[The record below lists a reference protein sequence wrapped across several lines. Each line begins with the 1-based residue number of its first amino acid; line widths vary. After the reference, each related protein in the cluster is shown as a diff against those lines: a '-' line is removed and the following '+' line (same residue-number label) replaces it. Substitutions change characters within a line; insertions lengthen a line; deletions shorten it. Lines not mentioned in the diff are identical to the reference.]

1 MNRKLRVLM
10 LSLAVVMFSVASAFA
25 AFESSDVASF
35 VVSDSDIEVAT
46 TEGYNYMQR
55 VFVDPDAWP
64 EGETPRTVTWTI
76 DPNLPSWLTYVID
89 GNTVT
94 FRGILPAYDASKES
108 YTVHAVANLDC
119 DVVIGYDDDDEPIIA
134 PGHIEADVDMDE
146 ETWTGGLVI
155 EVEQADRPLG
165 LYADLVSIDAS
176 EVDSRDV
183 VDDKYSVFVNFPM
196 SWTTDDD
203 PSDESDNPRQISTDL
218 YPNAQLECEQE
229 GGRYV
234 VGSDVLNL
242 PQWMDYEV
250 VSTQHGR
257 ALDYDEDKGTV
268 TYPDDYPED
277 TETTYVASLK
287 IFFTSKDY
295 QPENDEKAVVRIVT
309 DVSDVFSDTYEDGA
323 TIGWNVTYRSVPKI
337 VVTPDTRALTVE
349 RGKSA
354 DTTFDYSVV
363 AVSGTPTFSSNVP
376 EGVTFTP
383 TVTPENPVPPS
394 GKIAVSV
401 AATDAAQATATPVPV
416 TMTVNDANGGTV
428 TATINLTIVNPIT
441 ITVSGDKLENVEVT
455 EGSAAKQYTYVIGNP
470 GEGLTWEILGNFAS
484 MISPTSGTGS
494 NVNFTLDPTNAAPGN
509 YTATLQARDNSGRSV
524 RTQTFTW
531 TVKPRPITIS
541 YADSDTV
548 SVDFGASADLEVE
561 FTYQEPVT
569 VTFSPDISADVK
581 LSWDKEARYLNGIPA
596 GIITITAEPVTPRAK
611 LYSTDII
618 VTDSGDNTA
627 SLPIFISVDVGVLSI
642 EPVSA
647 SVRVELNTS
656 KDVSFNAVNH
666 SGVVSWDIGTVPSG
680 ITVSE
685 SVIPHAT
692 QYNANGL
699 FTVTGVTL
707 GTYSVDITAT
717 DERGEAVT
725 ATLYVDVTPRIVVT
739 VSPDEAAIVVVRGK
753 SNDVTFTAPTYSGD
767 VSWDVGTVPAGL
779 TVVPATGVAYATAHN
794 TVMVYTVTAA
804 STMAV
809 GTYSVDITATDAT
822 GSRNATLN
830 VNVVSEEPKLLTVTP
845 ASADASVVIGGAS
858 ANVSFAASNNNGDVT
873 WTLGTLP
880 TGVTVAPATNVSYAT
895 QNNTRMVYTVTATS
909 TAVSG
914 DYSVT
919 VTAKDSG
926 DKTATATINVK
937 VTSNDGPVPPFTVTP
952 ASATASVTRDGA
964 SANVSF
970 AASNNSGNVTWTL
983 GTLPAGV
990 TVAPATN
997 VSYATQNNTR
1007 MVYTV
1012 TAASSATA
1020 GNYSVT
1026 VTAKDAAGRT
1036 ATATISITVV
1046 GPVPPTQFTITPS
1059 SSTVTV
1065 RVGSAVNVSFTVAGT
1080 SETLAWSATGL
1091 PAGVSINPS
1100 TGRISG
1106 TPTTAGSYTAT
1117 VTAKGSA
1124 NEATATVSFTVEDV
1138 PVPPTPEEPTDET
1151 KELIN
1156 KYESEGKLNSD
1167 GTIPSKAVSFTPT
1180 DPTAK
1185 TLNPNTTTTVK
1196 QGENLNPVAL
1206 VLEFP
1211 VDIWKIYINN
1221 VLMAWAYSPGVTPA
1235 ADDASIY
1242 ASTGEN
1248 GVIIEPSSKTEA
1260 TVVFNTELMPAGNN
1274 QQIAAAFVPD
1284 VTKPTQEIGKT
1295 TLATVSVSG
1304 TTSPDEPIGV
1314 GGSSG
1319 GCDAG
1324 LGAIVLAMAATFFIS
1339 KKRS

>member
-35 VVSDSDIEVAT
+35 VVSDSDIEFAT

-64 EGETPRTVTWTI
+64 EGETPRPVTWII

-108 YTVHAVANLDC
+108 YTVHAIASLDC
-119 DVVIGYDDDDEPIIA
+119 DVVIGTDSDDEPITA

-146 ETWTGGLVI
+146 DTWTGGLVI
-155 EVEQADRPLG
+155 EVEQAESPLG

-176 EVDSRDV
+176 AVDSRDV
-183 VDDKYSVFVNFPM
+183 VGDKYSVFVNFPM
-196 SWTTDDD
+196 SWTIDDD
-203 PSDESDNPRQISTDL
+203 PSDESDTPRRISTDL

-242 PQWMDYEV
+242 PQWLDYEV
-250 VSTQHGR
+250 VSTQRGR
-257 ALDYDEDKGTV
+257 ALNYDEEKGTV

-277 TETTYVASLK
+277 TDTTYVKTLR
-287 IFFTSKDY
+287 IFFTSRDY

-309 DVSDVFSDTYEDGA
+309 DVSDVFSDTYEDGV

-337 VVTPDTRALTVE
+337 VIEPETRALTVE
-349 RGKSA
+349 RGESA

-363 AVSGTPTFSSNVP
+363 AVSGDPTFSPAVT
-376 EGVTFTP
+376 GVTFTP
-383 TVTPENPVPPS
+383 TVTPANSETPS

-401 AATDAAQATATPVPV
+401 AATDAAQAGTTPV

-428 TATINLTIVNPIT
+428 TAAINLTVVNPIT
-441 ITVSGDKLENVEVT
+441 IDVSGDKLENVVVT
-455 EGSAAKQYTYVIGNP
+455 EGDAAKQFTYTIGNP
-470 GEGLTWEILGNFAS
+470 LDGLVWAITGNGAS
-484 MISPTSGTGS
+484 MLSPTSGTG
-494 NVNFTLDPTNAAPGN
+494 NVVSFTLDPTTAAPGN
-509 YTATLQARDNSGRSV
+509 YTATLEAHDNSGRLA

-531 TVKPRPITIS
+531 TVQPLVKPIELS
-541 YADSDTV
+541 YDDSDTV
-548 SVDFGASADLEVE
+548 SVDFGASADLVVVY
-561 FTYQEPVT
+561 TNQEPET
-569 VTFSPDISADVK
+569 IIFSPDISADVK

-596 GIITITAEPVTPRAK
+596 GIITIHAEPVTPRAK

-647 SVRVELNTS
+647 SVSVELNTS
-656 KDVSFNAVNH
+656 KDVSFNAINH

-680 ITVSE
+680 ITVTE

-692 QYNANGL
+692 QYNTNGL
-699 FTVTGVTL
+699 FTVTGATV

-753 SNDVTFTAPTYSGD
+753 SKDVTFTAPTYSGD
-767 VSWDVGTVPAGL
+767 VTWTLGTLPTGV
-779 TVVPATGVAYATAHN
+779 TVTPATHTGVS
-794 TVMVYTVTAA
+794 VDYTVTAA

-858 ANVSFAASNNNGDVT
+858 ANVSFAASNNSGDVT

-919 VTAKDSG
+919 VTAK
-926 DKTATATINVK
+926 
-937 VTSNDGPVPPFTVTP
+937 
-952 ASATASVTRDGA
+952 
-964 SANVSF
+964 
-970 AASNNSGNVTWTL
+970 
-983 GTLPAGV
+983 
-990 TVAPATN
+990 
-997 VSYATQNNTR
+997 
-1007 MVYTV
+1007 
-1012 TAASSATA
+1012 
-1020 GNYSVT
+1020 
-1026 VTAKDAAGRT
+1026 
-1036 ATATISITVV
+1036 
-1046 GPVPPTQFTITPS
+1046 
-1059 SSTVTV
+1059 
-1065 RVGSAVNVSFTVAGT
+1065 
-1080 SETLAWSATGL
+1080 
-1091 PAGVSINPS
+1091 
-1100 TGRISG
+1100 
-1106 TPTTAGSYTAT
+1106 
-1117 VTAKGSA
+1117 
-1124 NEATATVSFTVEDV
+1124 
-1138 PVPPTPEEPTDET
+1138 
-1151 KELIN
+1151 
-1156 KYESEGKLNSD
+1156 
-1167 GTIPSKAVSFTPT
+1167 
-1180 DPTAK
+1180 
-1185 TLNPNTTTTVK
+1185 
-1196 QGENLNPVAL
+1196 
-1206 VLEFP
+1206 
-1211 VDIWKIYINN
+1211 
-1221 VLMAWAYSPGVTPA
+1221 
-1235 ADDASIY
+1235 
-1242 ASTGEN
+1242 
-1248 GVIIEPSSKTEA
+1248 
-1260 TVVFNTELMPAGNN
+1260 
-1274 QQIAAAFVPD
+1274 
-1284 VTKPTQEIGKT
+1284 
-1295 TLATVSVSG
+1295 
-1304 TTSPDEPIGV
+1304 
-1314 GGSSG
+1314 
-1319 GCDAG
+1319 
-1324 LGAIVLAMAATFFIS
+1324 
-1339 KKRS
+1339 

>member
-895 QNNTRMVYTVTATS
+895 QNNTRMVYTVTA
-909 TAVSG
+909 
-914 DYSVT
+914 
-919 VTAKDSG
+919 
-926 DKTATATINVK
+926 
-937 VTSNDGPVPPFTVTP
+937 
-952 ASATASVTRDGA
+952 
-964 SANVSF
+964 
-970 AASNNSGNVTWTL
+970 
-983 GTLPAGV
+983 
-990 TVAPATN
+990 
-997 VSYATQNNTR
+997 
-1007 MVYTV
+1007 
-1012 TAASSATA
+1012 ASSATA

>member
-35 VVSDSDIEVAT
+35 VVSDSDIEFAT

-64 EGETPRTVTWTI
+64 EGETPRPVTWII

-108 YTVHAVANLDC
+108 YTVHAIASLDC
-119 DVVIGYDDDDEPIIA
+119 DVVIGTDSDDEPITA

-146 ETWTGGLVI
+146 DTWTGGLVI
-155 EVEQADRPLG
+155 EVEQAESPLG

-176 EVDSRDV
+176 AVDSRDV
-183 VDDKYSVFVNFPM
+183 VGDKYSVLVNFPM
-196 SWTTDDD
+196 SWTIDDD
-203 PSDESDNPRQISTDL
+203 PSDESDTPRRISTDL

-242 PQWMDYEV
+242 PQWLDYEV
-250 VSTQHGR
+250 VSTQRGR
-257 ALDYDEDKGTV
+257 ALNYDEEKGSV

-277 TETTYVASLK
+277 TDTTYVKTLR
-287 IFFTSKDY
+287 IFFTSRDY

-309 DVSDVFSDTYEDGA
+309 DVSDVFSDTYEDGV

-337 VVTPDTRALTVE
+337 VIEPETRALTVE
-349 RGKSA
+349 RGESA
-354 DTTFDYSVV
+354 DTAFDYSVV
-363 AVSGTPTFSSNVP
+363 AVSGDPTFSPAVT
-376 EGVTFTP
+376 GVTFTP
-383 TVTPENPVPPS
+383 TVTPANSETPS
-394 GKIAVSV
+394 GKIDVHV
-401 AATDAAQATATPVPV
+401 DAASEAQAGATAI

-428 TATINLTIVNPIT
+428 TAAINLTIVNPIT
-441 ITVSGDKLENVEVT
+441 IDVSGDKLENVVVT
-455 EGSAAKQYTYVIGNP
+455 EGDAAKQYTYTIGNP
-470 GEGLTWEILGNFAS
+470 LDGLVWAITGNGAS
-484 MISPTSGTGS
+484 MLSPTSGTG
-494 NVNFTLDPTNAAPGN
+494 NVVSFTLDPTTAAPGN
-509 YTATLQARDNSGRSV
+509 YTATLEAHDNSGRLA

-531 TVKPRPITIS
+531 TVQPLVKPIELS
-541 YADSDTV
+541 YDDSDTV
-548 SVDFGASADLEVE
+548 SVDFGASADLVVVY
-561 FTYQEPVT
+561 TNQEPET
-569 VTFSPDISADVK
+569 IIFSPDISADVK

-596 GIITITAEPVTPRAK
+596 GIITIHAEPVTPRAK

-647 SVRVELNTS
+647 SVSVELNTS
-656 KDVSFNAVNH
+656 KDVSFNAINH

-680 ITVSE
+680 ITVTE

-699 FTVTGVTL
+699 FTVTGAAV

-753 SNDVTFTAPTYSGD
+753 SKDVTFTAPTYSGD
-767 VSWDVGTVPAGL
+767 VTWTLGTLPTGV
-779 TVVPATGVAYATAHN
+779 TVTPATHTGVS
-794 TVMVYTVTAA
+794 VDYTVTAA

-858 ANVSFAASNNNGDVT
+858 ANVSFAASNNSGDVT

-937 VTSNDGPVPPFTVTP
+937 VS
-952 ASATASVTRDGA
+952 SRDA
-964 SANVSF
+964 
-970 AASNNSGNVTWTL
+970 
-983 GTLPAGV
+983 
-990 TVAPATN
+990 
-997 VSYATQNNTR
+997 
-1007 MVYTV
+1007 
-1012 TAASSATA
+1012 
-1020 GNYSVT
+1020 
-1026 VTAKDAAGRT
+1026 
-1036 ATATISITVV
+1036 
-1046 GPVPPTQFTITPS
+1046 FTITPS

-1065 RVGSAVNVSFTVAGT
+1065 NVGSPVSVSFTVSGDSGTLSWSASGLPAGVSVNPST
-1080 SETLAWSATGL
+1080 GVISGTPTAAGNYTATVTARNTAGRTATATITITVVPGGFTIRPSSSTVTVRVGSPVSVSFTASGASGTVTWSATGL
-1091 PAGVSINPS
+1091 PAGVDISSS
-1100 TGRISG
+1100 TGAISG
-1106 TPTTAGSYTAT
+1106 TPTTAGSYSVSVTASAGGRTANAT
-1117 VTAKGSA
+1117 VTITVTPIPDDDHGLAKLTIDVTDEAMQSRVRQSLSRKLAGITGTTSVVELPSSA
-1124 NEATATVSFTVEDV
+1124 MSGTVSYGTDTVRIPTIVVPSADIYVFGVSLDV
-1138 PVPPTPEEPTDET
+1138 LQAGYTLVWTPH
-1151 KELIN
+1151 
-1156 KYESEGKLNSD
+1156 
-1167 GTIPSKAVSFTPT
+1167 
-1180 DPTAK
+1180 
-1185 TLNPNTTTTVK
+1185 
-1196 QGENLNPVAL
+1196 
-1206 VLEFP
+1206 
-1211 VDIWKIYINN
+1211 
-1221 VLMAWAYSPGVTPA
+1221 
-1235 ADDASIY
+1235 ASN
-1242 ASTGEN
+1242 ASTGEY
-1248 GVIIEPSSKTEA
+1248 IEASDEENNAVFFDDSGNET
-1260 TVVFNTELMPAGNN
+1260 TVVPASKHVNV
-1274 QQIAAAFVPD
+1274 AAYFEP
-1284 VTKPTQEIGKT
+1284 GKAYEPAIT
-1295 TLATVSVSG
+1295 ATSSDQ
-1304 TTSPDEPIGV
+1304 PLGV
-1314 GGSSG
+1314 GGSGG

>member
-35 VVSDSDIEVAT
+35 VVSDSDIEFAT

-64 EGETPRTVTWTI
+64 EGETPRPVTWII

-108 YTVHAVANLDC
+108 YTVHAIASLDC
-119 DVVIGYDDDDEPIIA
+119 DVVIGTDSDDEPITA

-146 ETWTGGLVI
+146 DTWTGGLVI
-155 EVEQADRPLG
+155 EVEQAESPLG

-176 EVDSRDV
+176 AVDSRDV
-183 VDDKYSVFVNFPM
+183 VGDKYSVFVNFPM
-196 SWTTDDD
+196 SWTIDDD
-203 PSDESDNPRQISTDL
+203 PSDESDTPRRISTDL

-242 PQWMDYEV
+242 PQWLDYEV
-250 VSTQHGR
+250 VSTQRGR
-257 ALDYDEDKGTV
+257 ALNYDEEKGSV

-277 TETTYVASLK
+277 TDTTYVKTLR
-287 IFFTSKDY
+287 IFFTSRDY

-309 DVSDVFSDTYEDGA
+309 DVSDVFSDTYEDGV
-323 TIGWNVTYRSVPKI
+323 TIGWNVTYRSVPK
-337 VVTPDTRALTVE
+337 VVLEPATRALTVE
-349 RGKSA
+349 RGESA

-363 AVSGTPTFSSNVP
+363 AVSGDPTFSPAVT
-376 EGVTFTP
+376 GVTFTP
-383 TVTPENPVPPS
+383 TVTPANSETPS

-401 AATDAAQATATPVPV
+401 AATDAAQAGTTPV

-428 TATINLTIVNPIT
+428 TAAINLTVVNPIT
-441 ITVSGDKLENVEVT
+441 IDVSGDKLENVVVT
-455 EGSAAKQYTYVIGNP
+455 EGDAAKQYTYTIGNP
-470 GEGLTWEILGNFAS
+470 LDGLIWAITGNGAS
-484 MISPTSGTGS
+484 MLSPTSGTG
-494 NVNFTLDPTNAAPGN
+494 NVVSFTLDPTTAAPGN
-509 YTATLQARDNSGRSV
+509 YTATLEAHDNSGRLA

-531 TVKPRPITIS
+531 TVQPLVKPIELS
-541 YADSDTV
+541 YDDSDTV
-548 SVDFGASADLEVE
+548 SVDFGASADLVVVY
-561 FTYQEPVT
+561 TNQEPET
-569 VTFSPDISADVK
+569 IIFSPDISADVK

-596 GIITITAEPVTPRAK
+596 GIITIHAEPVTPRAK

-618 VTDSGDNTA
+618 VTDSGDNVA

-647 SVRVELNTS
+647 SVSVELNTS
-656 KDVSFNAVNH
+656 KDVSFNAINH

-680 ITVSE
+680 ITVTE

-699 FTVTGVTL
+699 FTVTGATV

-753 SNDVTFTAPTYSGD
+753 SKDVTFTAPTYSGD
-767 VSWDVGTVPAGL
+767 VTWTLGTLPTGV
-779 TVVPATGVAYATAHN
+779 TVTPATHTGVS
-794 TVMVYTVTAA
+794 VDYTVTAA

-858 ANVSFAASNNNGDVT
+858 ANVSFAASNNSGNVT

-937 VTSNDGPVPPFTVTP
+937 VS
-952 ASATASVTRDGA
+952 SRDA
-964 SANVSF
+964 
-970 AASNNSGNVTWTL
+970 
-983 GTLPAGV
+983 
-990 TVAPATN
+990 
-997 VSYATQNNTR
+997 
-1007 MVYTV
+1007 
-1012 TAASSATA
+1012 
-1020 GNYSVT
+1020 
-1026 VTAKDAAGRT
+1026 
-1036 ATATISITVV
+1036 
-1046 GPVPPTQFTITPS
+1046 FTITPS

-1065 RVGSAVNVSFTVAGT
+1065 NVGSPVSVSFTVSGDSGTLSWSASGLPAGVSVNPST
-1080 SETLAWSATGL
+1080 GVISGTPTAAGNYTATVTARNTAGRTATATITITVVPGGFTIRPSSSTVTVRVGSPVSVSFTASGASGTVTWSATGL
-1091 PAGVSINPS
+1091 PAGVDISSS
-1100 TGRISG
+1100 TGAISG
-1106 TPTTAGSYTAT
+1106 TPTTAGSYSVSVTASAGGRTANAT
-1117 VTAKGSA
+1117 VTITVTPIPDDDHGLAKLTIDVTDEAMQSRVRQSLSRKLAGITGTTSVVELPSSA
-1124 NEATATVSFTVEDV
+1124 MSGTVSYGTDTVRIPTIVVPSADIYVFGVSLDV
-1138 PVPPTPEEPTDET
+1138 LQAGYTLVWTPH
-1151 KELIN
+1151 
-1156 KYESEGKLNSD
+1156 
-1167 GTIPSKAVSFTPT
+1167 
-1180 DPTAK
+1180 
-1185 TLNPNTTTTVK
+1185 
-1196 QGENLNPVAL
+1196 
-1206 VLEFP
+1206 
-1211 VDIWKIYINN
+1211 
-1221 VLMAWAYSPGVTPA
+1221 
-1235 ADDASIY
+1235 ASN
-1242 ASTGEN
+1242 ASTGEY
-1248 GVIIEPSSKTEA
+1248 IEASDEENNAVFFDDSGNET
-1260 TVVFNTELMPAGNN
+1260 TVVPASKHVNV
-1274 QQIAAAFVPD
+1274 AAYFEP
-1284 VTKPTQEIGKT
+1284 GKAYEPAIT
-1295 TLATVSVSG
+1295 ATSSDQ
-1304 TTSPDEPIGV
+1304 PLGV
-1314 GGSSG
+1314 GGSGG